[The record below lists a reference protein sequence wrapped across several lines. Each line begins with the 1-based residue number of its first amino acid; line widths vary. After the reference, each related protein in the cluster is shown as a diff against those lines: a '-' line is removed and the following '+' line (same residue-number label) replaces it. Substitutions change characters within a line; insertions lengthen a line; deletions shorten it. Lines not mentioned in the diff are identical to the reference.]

1 MRCIRDKANTFDILT
16 LSALTC
22 ATDAG
27 VLPTK
32 LASED
37 REIEVRCRVVYIDM
51 EGLSDGR
58 SIKNLISTVGP
69 KQLVIVGGGS
79 SSVSALGDHARE
91 KRAYGKVTVS
101 NRCQLL
107 SIKQCYTARDSV
119 HLRISL
125 LVAVTL
131 DERRTLRCR

>member
-1 MRCIRDKANTFDILT
+1 
-16 LSALTC
+16 
-22 ATDAG
+22 

-58 SIKNLISTVGP
+58 SIKNLISKVGP

-79 SSVSALGDHARE
+79 SAVNALENHARE
-91 KRAYGKVTVS
+91 KRAYGKVTVDYS
-101 NRCQLL
+101 L
-107 SIKQCYTARDSV
+107 SFDHC
-119 HLRISL
+119 
-125 LVAVTL
+125 AVI
-131 DERRTLRCR
+131 EYMFVE